1 MLQEMIKLTLVAL
14 MFAAI
19 AAQGQ
24 TVNGVKLQDLGAEYI
39 QVAAP
44 SKANGTY
51 FAMIDYGQQTTLA
64 KDKEL
69 KGVDGKQMKFTS
81 EAHILNYLYSFKY
94 EYVGNFIYNGM
105 GGSTTVLI
113 LRRQHD

>member
-1 MLQEMIKLTLVAL
+1 MKTLTLIAL
-14 MFAAI
+14 LFAASLGY
-19 AAQGQ
+19 GQ
-24 TVNGVKLQDLGAEYI
+24 TVNGVKLQDLASEYI

-44 SKANGTY
+44 SRPNGTY
-51 FAMIDYGQQTTLA
+51 SAMIDYGQKTTLA
-64 KDKEL
+64 KDREL
-69 KGVDGKQMKFTS
+69 RGVDGKQMKFTS